1 MATYFGIL
9 PTYTSVHDITLEDLK
24 KRAKKI
30 HYFGL
35 GFIQIKLNNHERV
48 HFYTTTLPPIVDM
61 EEVHDHRYD
70 FYSFVLSG
78 VYHHE
83 LFELREGS
91 THVLTE
97 ETCVDPNVITTK
109 PSKTLHET
117 PSHPCSII
125 KTGEVWMKEGSHY
138 FIEKNVL
145 HRVSTEN
152 AITFLIRESPT
163 KERARVVYK
172 EGAPRVCP
180 FRDIVSEELLW
191 DIVAQELKKAKVQ
204 KTITK

>member
-78 VYHHE
+78 MYHHE
-83 LFELREGS
+83 LFEIQEGT
-91 THVLTE
+91 THLLTE
-97 ETCVDPNVITTK
+97 ETCVDPNVADVQQSNTQEKTT
-109 PSKTLHET
+109 PR
-117 PSHPCSII
+117 PCSIT

-145 HRVSTEN
+145 HRVNTEN
-152 AITFLIRESPT
+152 AITFLIRETPT
-163 KERARVVYK
+163 KGRARVVCRK
-172 EGAPRVCP
+172 ETKKVCP
-180 FRDIVSEELLW
+180 FRDTLSEELLW
-191 DIVAQELKKAKVQ
+191 DIVAQELTHAKKVGE
-204 KTITK
+204 